1 MAFGW
6 VGWAKEIWRPIIQC
20 LGSTVTPK
28 NPRLLVLVWLLLQRR
43 IELLDMSE
51 QLYIRDVPVGS
62 QLTCHCSGDTKM
74 SIASLTKELLVP
86 VQEYQREQ
94 EQESEREGQWQRVNI
109 QTKSIRAQKLIP
121 MVDLDEWMRL
131 MQRV

>member
-1 MAFGW
+1 MCQSELVRWCSNVDSDWYLMAFGW

-94 EQESEREGQWQRVNI
+94 EQESESKRAREKVSGN
-109 QTKSIRAQKLIP
+109 
-121 MVDLDEWMRL
+121 E
-131 MQRV
+131 